1 MGDFFFF
8 VLHSANYLLDT
19 SKTTLS
25 PLETCMQ
32 LSLFGSTFLRLAG
45 DGEPVPLA
53 LDDARFRAAGKGPW
67 VAEASRFNVHA
78 VRAGDREGQERL
90 CRYGARPPFRLER
103 LSILPDGRMAYLPRT
118 QLGNSR

>member
-1 MGDFFFF
+1 
-8 VLHSANYLLDT
+8 
-19 SKTTLS
+19 
-25 PLETCMQ
+25 MQ

-67 VAEASRFNVHA
+67 VAEASGFNVHA

-90 CRYGARPPFRLER
+90 CRYGAPAVPSER
-103 LSILPDGRMAYLPRT
+103 LSILPDGRMEYLPRT
-118 QLGNSR
+118 QPGNSR